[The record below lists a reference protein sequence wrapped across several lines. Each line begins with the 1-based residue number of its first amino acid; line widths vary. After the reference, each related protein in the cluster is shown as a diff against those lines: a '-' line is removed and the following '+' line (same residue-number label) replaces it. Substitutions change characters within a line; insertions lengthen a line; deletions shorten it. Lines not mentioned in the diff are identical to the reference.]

1 MIRWYAYA
9 AAAALLIAVAGLAAR
24 KLYRAGYIAA
34 ETKYQLQIAQ
44 ADAKA
49 QEAARQAELKFADA
63 IAKADAQ
70 YEKGKQD
77 AQVSADRVVA
87 DLRAGTLRLRKE
99 WAGCETSR
107 LSEAA
112 QSARELDAAEQRR
125 IESASRIVRA
135 AAECD
140 AQVAGLQAVIPAGHG
155 R

>member
-9 AAAALLIAVAGLAAR
+9 AAATLLIAATGLAAR
-24 KLYRAGYIAA
+24 KLYKAGYTAA

-49 QEAARQAELKFADA
+49 QEAARQAEQKLADA
-63 IAKADAQ
+63 VAKAAAQ

-77 AQVSADRVVA
+77 AQASADRVAA

-112 QSARELDAAEQRR
+112 QNSRELDAAEQRR

-140 AQVAGLQAVIPAGHG
+140 AQVAGLQSIVHSVTQ
-155 R
+155 